1 MNCILTSV
9 AFILLAV
16 APQAKPSIDLAL
28 AEQYFNEAETSCR
41 DDGGKLWGRSLC
53 GPMLFADARTRMVV
67 ANQKDAEGI
76 LTKQGNV
83 YLGRLPDKETVA
95 NTAYRWSGVYW
106 TMVMW
111 PLPANKTARL
121 RLMTHEL
128 YHRIQPDI
136 GLPASN
142 PSNAHLDSV
151 EGRILLQLEWRA
163 LRRALTGKEVDR
175 RTAIED
181 GLVFRQRRRE
191 VFPEAAITERGL
203 EMNEGLAEYTGVK
216 LRGTT
221 LAESLAFIARKLEES
236 ESLPSFVRSFAY
248 ASGPAYGFL
257 LDESGKEWRKGL
269 KPENDFGVMIE
280 RAFSITL
287 PPDFKLGIE
296 KRAARYDGDK
306 LREAE
311 NERDA
316 QRQRRI
322 AEYRKRFVDGP
333 VLLLPL
339 TPQMNYSFDPNNVQ
353 TLDAS
358 SSVYPTLKVSD
369 AWGILSV
376 SNGALMTRDGS
387 KISSVTVPAPSDAS
401 QLKGD
406 GWVLELSEGWRLMP
420 GARKGDYT
428 VKPVR

>member
-1 MNCILTSV
+1 MNCILTT
-9 AFILLAV
+9 ALILLAL
-16 APQAKPSIDLAL
+16 APQDKPSIDLSL
-28 AEQYFNEAETSCR
+28 AEQYFNEAETSSR
-41 DDGGKLWGRSLC
+41 DDEGKLWGRSLY
-53 GPMLFADARTRMVV
+53 GPMLFVDARTRMVV

-83 YLGRLPDKETVA
+83 YVGRLPDKETVA

-111 PLPANKTARL
+111 PLPATKTARL
-121 RLMTHEL
+121 RLMAHEL

-142 PSNAHLDSV
+142 PSNVHLDSV

-163 LRRALTGKEVDR
+163 LRRALTGTEVDR

-221 LAESLAFIARKLEES
+221 LTESLAFIARKLEES
-236 ESLPSFVRSFAY
+236 ESLPTFVRSFAY

-287 PPDFKLGIE
+287 PPDFKLE
-296 KRAARYDGDK
+296 TAKRAARYDGDK
-306 LREAE
+306 LRQAE

-322 AEYRKRFVDGP
+322 AEHRKRFADGP

-339 TPQMNYSFDPNNVQ
+339 TPQMNSSFDPNHVA

-428 VKPVR
+428 VKPIR